1 MRQTFKS
8 VRWIGPFAFV
18 FFLCAAAQAGRP
30 DRGAFLSTK
39 EEIRRLAV
47 ERIRTAPSDYERV
60 VVAGET
66 RLRSLHNEFNLA
78 GATAPTV
85 LDGDLNDLRG
95 ACQKAQ
101 RLVTAGRPPTADPVA
116 QQIVARHWSIYRGE
130 IDALSRQ
137 ILDIKGERSESQIYW
152 ETLRTFKALKDRTQ
166 TTLLFN
172 TPPGEHSLEEALSR
186 DESALLKA
194 CEITAKKTH
203 GSVFRV
209 VTPHE
214 FLGSGKPDI
223 QAFYRSLDLVPDAR
237 PLRTGSIVVPPGART
252 VTLRENAARLVFRP
266 KKGKGIAY
274 VGQTE
279 TELNYDYLA
288 VPPDTAYYFENTGPD
303 PLELE
308 FVGIKP

>member
-8 VRWIGPFAFV
+8 VRPIGPFAVV
-18 FFLCAAAQAGRP
+18 FFLCAAAHAGRP
-30 DRGAFLSTK
+30 DRAAFFSTK

-60 VVAGET
+60 VVAGEG
-66 RLRSLHNEFNLA
+66 RLRGLHQDFAVA
-78 GATAPTV
+78 GGTAPTA

-95 ACQKAQ
+95 ACQKVQ
-101 RLVTAGRPPTADPVA
+101 RLAIAGRLPASDPVA

-130 IDALSRQ
+130 IDTLSRQ
-137 ILDIKGERSESQIYW
+137 ILDKKGERPESQIYW
-152 ETLRTFKALKDRTQ
+152 ETLRNFKELKDRTL
-166 TTLLFN
+166 TTLLYN
-172 TPPGEHSLEEALSR
+172 TPPGERSLEEALSR
-186 DESALLKA
+186 DESTLLKA
-194 CEITAKKTH
+194 CEITAKKTR
-203 GSVFRV
+203 GNVFRV
-209 VTPHE
+209 VTPFE
-214 FLGSGKPDI
+214 FLGNGKPDI

-288 VPPDTAYYFENTGPD
+288 VPPDTAYYFENTGAD